1 MTKLSPPK
9 KQKIVIIF
17 FFQQMRQCNKFS
29 FHNIKQKPSLI
40 VCNPLPPILL
50 TSKNLHFY
58 MYSYMYIYTCVKLV
72 MDSDLTCPQL
82 SPYNSI
88 QHASRGEVG
97 AQCEMGRKKGILS
110 LLPTTSKNAQHRTRW
125 ECRVTLHHAVCC
137 MKMTADKSGLR
148 LQIIYFILS
157 LSTWITHLL

>member
-1 MTKLSPPK
+1 
-9 KQKIVIIF
+9 
-17 FFQQMRQCNKFS
+17 
-29 FHNIKQKPSLI
+29 
-40 VCNPLPPILL
+40 
-50 TSKNLHFY
+50 
-58 MYSYMYIYTCVKLV
+58 

-82 SPYNSI
+82 SPYNFI
-88 QHASRGEVG
+88 QHASRGKVG

-157 LSTWITHLL
+157 LSTWITHLLQCKLTSHLFNLTQGWKLGSSNNLELTNDSERSGIPDSLQHESICVSEEKKNINQHS